1 MERMICPITNPTN
14 VFLHARSLNSVIS
27 YYFKNI
33 SSIFFFSLSFGPE
46 YIVNAQNQ
54 NQSIVGPSLTDR
66 DLRVELVAR
75 DFDFPTSIEF
85 LGKDD
90 LLLLEK
96 NTGDIYRILNGN
108 VTGPLIHIDVSQKDE
123 RGLLGIAILKNG

>member
-1 MERMICPITNPTN
+1 MI
-14 VFLHARSLNSVIS
+14 
-27 YYFKNI
+27 
-33 SSIFFFSLSFGPE
+33 
-46 YIVNAQNQ
+46 NAQNQ
-54 NQSIVGPSLTDR
+54 NQTIVGLSLTDR

-90 LLLLEK
+90 FLLLEK

-123 RGLLGIAILKNG
+123 RGLLGIAILENHNLNEDKDSCVYLTQVRHHCDLVLVKQVDSELI